1 MADVFISYKREERTD
16 VEAVA
21 RALRALML
29 DVWFDA
35 SLDPGSSFDE
45 EINREVRTARCVL
58 VMWSPGAIASDWV
71 RAEASIGKARDV
83 LVSAFLRPC
92 ELYPPFNLIH
102 TERLD
107 GFTGDARHPGWR
119 KVVDS
124 IGRKIGRPGLGAYL
138 ECDGAADRLWRW
150 ANEWSADPLAVAIW
164 DERIA
169 RAGDNEAQR
178 LRDERQRLLAQ
189 GPRPPHT
196 RASRVAPVDDHI
208 RAQIE
213 QTPRVH
219 GFARW
224 SLLATLVLNIGW
236 LVYLGLA
243 GDPGVYNGVTV
254 GGAFTFGIVVFPMI
268 AFLGAW
274 MTRRLWPRG
283 AARLSKRRA
292 MLIFAI
298 AALGD
303 IGLLVA
309 TIAAI
314 ALVLATR
321 AGLSP
326 FLLLGGLSSLLQIPW
341 VILHFVILAMAQ
353 ALILAA
359 YVTPLRRQVTS
370 NPPSIVGRT
379 ALTGA
384 ALAAVAGSVWISANL
399 TATIPLSTPSEYNA
413 WRHLQR
419 AGFATGHAD
428 AEMTTESL
436 TEGIRAFE
444 AANNMPV
451 TGRLTRRVYTR
462 LANASPKTW
471 TVGSGEDADTNSIEE
486 ALARAVEGTTVYVTP
501 GVYTTDHLWVPH
513 GVHLAGSP
521 DQTIIQ
527 DADANGLTE
536 VSVSIISMD
545 ERAELSNLTVR
556 RHQNHHA
563 VATSTGDGSIVEGVH
578 IVDADGAGEL
588 NRAALLAAG
597 AATVRSVTLTNIRG
611 WAIESD
617 LTDQSEL
624 TNAGL
629 IEGSTISNSLGGI
642 LIRGGGT
649 IRGNTLT
656 NIAGDAFRTWDGLG
670 SPTALVTNN
679 VVTGAH
685 NALATG
691 EGAIQFRNNR
701 VSSVTHTCVAYTGTT
716 TAIVTQNRFS
726 GCGTAGYIGFVIRSP
741 AAGAIEDNIVL
752 GSGQNF
758 IRQDPG
764 ATTIV
769 RNNRTVD

>member
-124 IGRKIGRPGLGAYL
+124 IGRKVGRPGLGAYL

-178 LRDERQRLLAQ
+178 LREERQRLLAQ
-189 GPRPPHT
+189 GTRPAQT
-196 RASRVAPVDDHI
+196 RAAPIDDHV
-208 RAQIE
+208 RTQIE

-224 SLLATLVLNIGW
+224 SLLATVALNAGW
-236 LVYLGLA
+236 LIYLGL
-243 GDPGVYNGVTV
+243 V
-254 GGAFTFGIVVFPMI
+254 GAPRFYMITLGAALTFGLVI
-268 AFLGAW
+268 APAIALFGAW
-274 MTRRLWPRG
+274 MTRWLWPRG
-283 AARLSKRRA
+283 AARLSLRRA
-292 MLIFAI
+292 AFIFAI
-298 AALGD
+298 AILADATLVV
-303 IGLLVA
+303 GLLA
-309 TIAAI
+309 ALIAASVGFG
-314 ALVLATR
+314 ATGSFSVLAILSG
-321 AGLSP
+321 AYYFAVHLGL
-326 FLLLGGLSSLLQIPW
+326 
-341 VILHFVILAMAQ
+341 LASAQ
-353 ALILAA
+353 ALVLAA
-359 YVTPLRRQVTS
+359 YVTPLRRRIA
-370 NPPSIVGRT
+370 PPRPSIAGRI

-384 ALAAVAGSVWISANL
+384 TLAAAAGSSWILINVTTPIS
-399 TATIPLSTPSEYNA
+399 PSTPSEYEA
-413 WRHLQR
+413 WIQLQR
-419 AGFATGHAD
+419 AGFAPGHAD

-436 TEGIRAFE
+436 AEGIRAFE

-451 TGRLTRRVYTR
+451 TGRLTRRVYAYLR
-462 LANASPKTW
+462 GADAKTW
-471 TVGSGEDADTNSIEE
+471 TVGAGEDADTNSIEE

-501 GVYTTDHLWVPH
+501 GVYTADHLWVPQ
-513 GVHLAGSP
+513 GVHLVGSP
-521 DQTIIQ
+521 EQTIIQ
-527 DADANGLTE
+527 DADASGLTE
-536 VSVSIISMD
+536 VSVSMISMD

-556 RHQNHHA
+556 RHQDHHA
-563 VATSTGDGSIVEGVH
+563 IATSSIGDGSIVEGVH
-578 IVDADGAGEL
+578 IVDADGASEL

-624 TNAGL
+624 INAGV

-649 IRGNTLT
+649 IRGNALT